1 MSLHRIRRA
10 VTWSAVENGGLALLS
25 VATLI
30 LHARFLTPAEFGL
43 FSMALAI
50 VEIGTLLTTQFFH
63 DALIQRQQVDEGHY
77 AAAFWTSMAASVVFV
92 LACWAGGPLLESVAG
107 DPRAATVLL
116 LTALAVPAA
125 TLSSVVM
132 ARLRRDL
139 DLKPLAVCS
148 LIGRLGGAIV
158 GIGLVLGGAGI
169 WALVVQQVLVPLVG
183 SLLLWVHARPSYRL
197 RFGRSQL
204 TELAAFGAP
213 AIAAQFLTYSIKRVF
228 VLFAGTYLGAQVAG
242 YLNLAFR
249 ITDVLWSFFAVA
261 IGQVALPALARL
273 QQSPQQVREAFGKA
287 CEVTSVAVALC
298 FGFIAA
304 LAPEIVTLLFGP
316 RWADAVPLVSALSVV
331 VLLQAVRLLISAQL
345 IAGGRPGLN
354 AIAGAVE
361 LAVVTLSFLL
371 LQPTTAA
378 IVIALWI
385 GRELIVSAL
394 VTGLLHSQGVLSAG
408 SQWRPAAAAAAGMAA
423 MGIGTFAAR
432 AWLFPLDWSPWLLA
446 TLLSLVAGALFAGI
460 VILVDRR
467 LPVRIMAMVRARGT
481 AGGQAA

>member
-1 MSLHRIRRA
+1 MSAHRIRRA

-30 LHARFLTPAEFGL
+30 LYARFLTPAEFGL

-63 DALIQRQQVDEGHY
+63 DALIQRQQVEDGHY
-77 AAAFWTSMAASVVFV
+77 AAAFWTSMAASGVFV
-92 LACWAGGPLLESVAG
+92 LLCWAGGPLLESVAG
-107 DPRAATVLL
+107 DPRAGSVLL

-125 TLSSVVM
+125 TLSAVVM

-148 LIGRLGGAIV
+148 LIGRLGGALV
-158 GIGLVLGGAGI
+158 GIGLVLGGVGI
-169 WALVVQQVLVPLVG
+169 WALVVQQVLVPLIG
-183 SLLLWVHARPSYRL
+183 SLLLWAHARPRYRL
-197 RFGRSQL
+197 GFQRVQL
-204 TELAAFGAP
+204 AQLAAFGVP
-213 AIAAQFLTYSIKRVF
+213 AITSQFLTFSIKRVF

-273 QQSPQQVREAFGKA
+273 QQAPQQVREAFAKA
-287 CEVTSVAVALC
+287 TELTSIAVAAC

-304 LAPEIVTLLFGP
+304 LAPEIVLVLFGP
-316 RWADAVPLVSALSVV
+316 RWSDAVPLVAALAVV

-345 IAGGRPGLN
+345 LAGGRPGLN

-361 LAVVTLSFLL
+361 LGVVTVSFLL
-371 LQPTTAA
+371 LEPKTAL
-378 IVIALWI
+378 IVIALWV
-385 GRELIVSAL
+385 GRELIVSILA
-394 VTGLLHSQGVLSAG
+394 TALLHSQGVLTAWA
-408 SQWRPAAAAAAGMAA
+408 QWRPALPAVAGMLA
-423 MGIGTFAAR
+423 MGAGTAALR
-432 AWLFPLDWSPWLLA
+432 AWALPPAWPTWIQGGLLGLAACVLFGA
-446 TLLSLVAGALFAGI
+446 AVVAI
-460 VILVDRR
+460 DRQVPR
-467 LPVRIMAMVRARGT
+467 RMLAMVRDRSR
-481 AGGQAA
+481 